1 MKSIGVVGGIAQEV
15 VQGLDRELASEI
27 AKIYLAVKEDKE
39 ILIKRL
45 KSLAFSVG
53 LKAVATALT
62 DNSIVDTVTDIHV
75 GYNIFR
81 TAVQVNKTWKKSQQL
96 SEEVVEEEVERLNSL
111 EFELD
116 F

>member
-1 MKSIGVVGGIAQEV
+1 MRSLGVVGGIASLAI
-15 VQGLDRELASEI
+15 QGLDRNLASEI
-27 AKIYLAVKEDKE
+27 ARIYLAVSEDKE

-53 LKAVATALT
+53 LKAVITQLT
-62 DNSIVDTVTDIHV
+62 DNSVIDTITDIHV
-75 GYNIFR
+75 GY
-81 TAVQVNKTWKKSQQL
+81 QVFKLAMQANKTWKKSQNYDND
-96 SEEVVEEEVERLNSL
+96 VVEEEIERLNSL

>member
-1 MKSIGVVGGIAQEV
+1 MRSLGVLGGVAQEV

-39 ILIKRL
+39 ILVKRL

-53 LKAVATALT
+53 LKALATQLT
-62 DNSIVDTVTDIHV
+62 DNTIVDTVTDIHV
-75 GYNIFR
+75 GYNLFKL
-81 TAVQVNKTWKKSQQL
+81 AVQANKTWKKSQSF
-96 SEEVVEEEVERLNSL
+96 SEEVVTSEVERLNSL

>member
-1 MKSIGVVGGIAQEV
+1 MRSLGVIGGVAQEV
-15 VQGLDRELASEI
+15 VQGIDRELASEI

-39 ILIKRL
+39 VLVKRL

-53 LKAVATALT
+53 LKALATQLT
-62 DNSIVDTVTDIHV
+62 DNTIVDTVTDIHV
-75 GYNIFR
+75 GYNLFKL
-81 TAVQVNKTWKKSQQL
+81 AVQANKTWKKSQ
-96 SEEVVEEEVERLNSL
+96 SYDNDIVEEEVNRLNEL

>member
-1 MKSIGVVGGIAQEV
+1 MKSLGVVGGISQELI
-15 VQGLDRELASEI
+15 QGLDRNVASEI
-27 AKIYLAVKEDKE
+27 ARIYLAVKEDKE
-39 ILIKRL
+39 VLIKRL

-62 DNSIVDTVTDIHV
+62 DNTIVDNITDIHV
-75 GYNIFR
+75 GY
-81 TAVQVNKTWKKSQQL
+81 QVFKLAMQANKTWKKSQ
-96 SEEVVEEEVERLNSL
+96 SYTEEVVTSEVERLNSL

>member
-1 MKSIGVVGGIAQEV
+1 MKSLGVVGGISQELI
-15 VQGLDRELASEI
+15 QGLDRTLSSEI
-27 AKIYLAVKEDKE
+27 ARIYLAVKEDKE

-62 DNSIVDTVTDIHV
+62 DNSIVDNITDIHV
-75 GYNIFR
+75 GY
-81 TAVQVNKTWKKSQQL
+81 QVFKLAMQANKTWKKSQ
-96 SEEVVEEEVERLNSL
+96 SYEEEVVSSEVDRLNSL

>member
-1 MKSIGVVGGIAQEV
+1 MKTLGVVGGISQELI
-15 VQGLDRELASEI
+15 QGLDRNLASEI
-27 AKIYLAVKEDKE
+27 ARIYLAVSEDKE

-53 LKAVATALT
+53 LKAVITQLT
-62 DNSIVDTVTDIHV
+62 DNSVIDTITDIHV
-75 GYNIFR
+75 GY
-81 TAVQVNKTWKKSQQL
+81 QVFKLAMQANKTWKKSQNYDND
-96 SEEVVEEEVERLNSL
+96 VVEEEIERLNSL

>member
-1 MKSIGVVGGIAQEV
+1 MKSLGIVGGVAQEV

-39 ILIKRL
+39 VLVKRL

-53 LKAVATALT
+53 LKALATQLT
-62 DNSIVDTVTDIHV
+62 DNTIVDTVTDIHV
-75 GYNIFR
+75 GYNLFKL
-81 TAVQVNKTWKKSQQL
+81 AVQANKTWKKSQSF
-96 SEEVVEEEVERLNSL
+96 SEEVVTSEVERLNAL